1 MKKIDDSFYDI
12 DKYLIEMLK
21 LGDNRAFSVLYD
33 KYWDV
38 LYKMTIR
45 KTCSKEAAEELIQD
59 LFMSLWVRRESLKI
73 EKSFQV
79 YIFSAMK
86 YLIINFKKAEIIKR
100 KHNESM
106 PMVFSMSVVE
116 EEVRFKELN
125 QAFERE
131 FQKMPPKY
139 QNVFLMRKREGLS
152 FKEISQKLE
161 IPLSTVEKH
170 MSKAKN
176 LLRSSLR
183 EYAASLILVAWC
195 FNNN

>member
-1 MKKIDDSFYDI
+1 MKKIDDFYYDI
-12 DKYLIEMLK
+12 DKYLVEMLK

-38 LYKMTIR
+38 LYKITIR
-45 KTCSKEAAEELIQD
+45 KTSSREAAEELIQD
-59 LFMSLWVRRESLKI
+59 LFMSLWVRRHSLQI

-79 YIFSAMK
+79 YIFSAIK
-86 YLIINFKKAEIIKR
+86 YLIINHKKSEVIKR
-100 KHNESM
+100 KHRENI
-106 PMVFSMSVVE
+106 PNVISMSVVE
-116 EEVRFKELN
+116 EEVSYKELN

-131 FQKMPPKY
+131 VKKMPSKY
-139 QNVFLMRKREGLS
+139 QNVFLMRKSEGLS

-176 LLRSSLR
+176 MLRNNLR
-183 EYAASLILVAWC
+183 EYAASLIFLSQY
-195 FNNN
+195 FSYN